1 MIEIRKVETRK
12 DKKAF
17 VDFPTKLYEGE
28 KHYVHS
34 LRGDEL
40 KLLDKKK
47 NSNVPDC
54 DFDAFIALKDG
65 KVAGRILAIE
75 HYLSNKKWNQN
86 YARFTRFDC
95 IDDLDVAKALFDE
108 AEKWAKERGLTK
120 IEGPLGFNDLD
131 KEGLLIEGFDEMPTF
146 EGTYN
151 YPYYQKLVE
160 DCGYEKE
167 VDWLEFKIYPAKTID
182 ERVSRVADLVQ
193 KKYGFEVLN
202 IKSKRKFLKQYA
214 EQIFECIDDSYSKLI
229 GTIPLNDKLKK
240 ELLSQFKLFL
250 NLKFFVTVV
259 DKNKNVIA
267 FGFALPS
274 LSEAV
279 AKCKGRLT
287 PSGILGILKAAKNP
301 KILDFALIGVKQEHH
316 NKGVNAFIMRELM
329 KLMIDNNFEYFET
342 NHSLETNLKVLQQW
356 KMFEHK
362 QHKRDRLYFKNLD

>member
-1 MIEIRKVETRK
+1 MIEIRKVESKK

-17 VDFPTKLYEGE
+17 VDFPTKLYDGV
-28 KHYVHS
+28 KNYVHA

-75 HYLSNKKWNQN
+75 HFLSNKKWNQN

-108 AEKWAKERGLTK
+108 AEKWAKDRNLSK
-120 IEGPLGFNDLD
+120 IEGPIGFNDLD
-131 KEGLLIEGFDEMPTF
+131 KEGLLIEGFDELQTF

-160 DCGYEKE
+160 ACGYEKE

-193 KKYGFEVLN
+193 KKYGFEVLK

-259 DKNKNVIA
+259 DKNKDVIA

-279 AKCKGRLT
+279 HNCKGRLT
-287 PSGILGILKAAKNP
+287 PKGIISILKAAKHP

-316 NKGVNAFIMRELM
+316 NKGVNAFIMKELM

-356 KMFEHK
+356 KMFEHT